1 MAEPRRAALFVTC
14 LVDLMRPGIG
24 FAAAKLIER
33 AGFEVVVPRQGCC
46 GQPNYNAGDRAGAR
60 KVARAAIAALEPF
73 ETIVV
78 PSGSC
83 GGMLAKHYPTLFET
97 TDAWAARAQAVA
109 GRVLEL
115 TQFLIAHP
123 LPEGPREQAGRVA
136 YHDSCSSLREMRI
149 HGQPRALLAAHTDA
163 ELCTLRESEA
173 CCGFG
178 GLFCVKYPDIS
189 AKMAADKCDAIIDSG
204 ADVVVA
210 GDLGCLLNIEGTLD
224 RRGSPI
230 RARHIAE
237 VLAGEA

>member
-1 MAEPRRAALFVTC
+1 MPEPRRAALFVTC
-14 LVDLMRPGIG
+14 LVDLMRPEIG
-24 FAAAKLIER
+24 FAAAALIER

-60 KVARAAIAALEPF
+60 KLARAVITALEPF

-83 GGMLAKHYPTLFET
+83 GGMLAKHYPTLF
-97 TDAWAARAQAVA
+97 DAGDPWSARAAAVAARVM
-109 GRVLEL
+109 EL
-115 TQFLIAHP
+115 TQFLTANP
-123 LPEGPREQAGRVA
+123 LPDGPREIAGRVA

-149 HGQPRALLAAHTDA
+149 HDQPRALLAAHTDA

-178 GLFCVKYPDIS
+178 GLFCVKYPAIS
-189 AKMAADKCDAIIDSG
+189 AKMAADKCDAIAESG
-204 ADVVVA
+204 AEVVVA
-210 GDLGCLLNIEGTLD
+210 GDLGCLLNIEGTLN

-237 VLAGEA
+237 VLAGDA